1 MESTAAPH
9 ERATLAEAT
18 VRFCGD
24 SGDGMQLTGAQF
36 TRTTGIAG
44 NDLMTFPDFPA
55 EIRAPA
61 GTLAGVSGF
70 QIHFSSNQIFT
81 PGDEVDVLVAMN
93 PAALKANL
101 ADLKPHG
108 ILILNTDS
116 FDKKNL
122 ARVNYEVNPVEDPDL
137 ANRYRVHAV
146 PITKLTRN
154 ALEGLDMPQNQID
167 RSKNF
172 FALGMAY
179 WLFDRDLSATREW
192 IDAKFKNKPTLIEA
206 NTRSLKAGYNYCET
220 AEVFHEQF
228 EIDKAKLAPGL
239 YRNITG
245 NAGLGLGLVTA
256 SQKAGLGIVL
266 GSYPITPASDVLHQL
281 SQYKNFGVKT
291 VQAEDEIAAIGAAI
305 GASFGGAIG
314 VTTTSGPGMC
324 LKLEAMG
331 LAVMVELPLLIVN
344 IQRAGPSTG
353 MPTKTEQT
361 DLLQAMYG
369 RNGESPIVVVSAAR
383 PADAFDAALDALRIA
398 LEFMTPVVLLSDAYI
413 ANGSEPWK
421 LPELDSIP
429 PIKHRKPG
437 DNFDKQN
444 FHPYARDPETMARAW
459 ATPGIPG
466 LEHRIGGL
474 EKDSLTGNV
483 SYDPA
488 NHQKMT
494 DTRAAKIAGIA
505 NFVPEQEV
513 FGDPDGGDLLVLGW
527 GSTFGAIR
535 AAVTNCRAA
544 GKSVSHAH
552 LRFLNPFP
560 RNLESLLGKF
570 KKVLIPELNM
580 GQLSLLIQG
589 KFAMQVEQLHK
600 VQGRPFLV
608 HEIIRKI
615 DEIL

>member
-1 MESTAAPH
+1 METTATP
-9 ERATLAEAT
+9 ERATLREAT

-24 SGDGMQLTGAQF
+24 SGDGMQLTGTQF

-70 QIHFSSNQIFT
+70 QVHFSSSQIFT
-81 PGDEVDVLVAMN
+81 PGDIVDVLVAMN

-101 ADLKPHG
+101 KDLKPHG
-108 ILILNTDS
+108 ILILNTDA

-122 ARVNYEVNPVEDPDL
+122 ARVNYEVNPVEDPELQDK
-137 ANRYRVHAV
+137 YRMHSV

-154 ALEGLDMPQNQID
+154 ALEGLDLPQNQID

-179 WLFDRDLSATREW
+179 WLFDRDVTPTEEW
-192 IDAKFKNKPTLIEA
+192 IAAKFKKKPELHQA
-206 NTRSLKAGYNYCET
+206 NVRALKAGYNYCET

-228 EIDKAKLAPGL
+228 EIDKAKLEPGL

-256 SQKAGLGIVL
+256 SQKAGLPIVL

-291 VQAEDEIAAIGAAI
+291 FQAEDEIAAIGAAI
-305 GASFGGAIG
+305 GAAFGGALG

-324 LKLEAMG
+324 LKMEAMG
-331 LAVMVELPLLIVN
+331 LAVMVELPLLIIN

-353 MPTKTEQT
+353 MPTKTEQA

-369 RNGESPIVVVSAAR
+369 RNGESPIAVVSASR
-383 PADAFDAALDALRIA
+383 PADAYDAAIDAVRIA
-398 LEFMTPVVLLSDAYI
+398 LEFMTPVVFLSDAYI

-421 LPELDSIP
+421 LPDVNAIPSIAHKQP
-429 PIKHRKPG
+429 GADFNKEDYEVYHR
-437 DNFDKQN
+437 DD
-444 FHPYARDPETMARAW
+444 RLARAW
-459 ATPGIPG
+459 PIPGMAG
-466 LEHRIGGL
+466 LEHRVGGL
-474 EKDSLTGNV
+474 EKDAITGNV

-488 NHQKMT
+488 NHQNQT
-494 DTRAAKIAGIA
+494 NTRAEKVARIAR
-505 NFVPEQEV
+505 FVPEQEV
-513 FGDPDGGDLLVLGW
+513 FGDQDGGDLLVLGW

-535 AAVTNCRAA
+535 ACVTQLRAE

-552 LRFLNPFP
+552 MRFLNPFP
-560 RNLESLLGKF
+560 RNIEELMGKY
-570 KKVLIPELNM
+570 KKVLVPELNM
-580 GQLSLLIQG
+580 GQLAFLLQG
-589 KFAMQVEQLHK
+589 RFGKPIEQLHK

-608 HEIIRKI
+608 SEIRAKI
-615 DEIL
+615 EELL

>member
-1 MESTAAPH
+1 
-9 ERATLAEAT
+9 
-18 VRFCGD
+18 
-24 SGDGMQLTGAQF
+24 MQLTGAQF

-70 QIHFSSNQIFT
+70 QIHFSSTQIFT
-81 PGDEVDVLVAMN
+81 PGDELDVLVAMN
-93 PAALKANL
+93 PAALKSNL
-101 ADLKPHG
+101 KDLRPQG

-122 ARVNYEVNPVEDPDL
+122 ARVNYEVNPVDDPDL
-137 ANRYRVHAV
+137 RDRFRVYAV
-146 PITKLTRN
+146 PVTRLTRN
-154 ALEGLDMPQNQID
+154 ALEGLDLPQNQID

-179 WLFDRDLSATREW
+179 WLFDRDLSPTEEW
-192 IDAKFKNKPTLIEA
+192 IASKFKGKEVLFEA
-206 NTRSLKAGYNYCET
+206 NTRSLKAGYHYCET
-220 AEVFHEQF
+220 TEVFHEQF
-228 EIDKAKLAPGL
+228 EISRAKLDPGF

-256 SQKAGLGIVL
+256 SQKSGLQIVL
-266 GSYPITPASDVLHQL
+266 GSYPITPASDILHQL
-281 SQYKNFGVKT
+281 SQYKNFGIKT
-291 VQAEDEIAAIGAAI
+291 FQAEDEIAAISAVIGAA
-305 GASFGGAIG
+305 FGGALG

-331 LAVMVELPLLIVN
+331 LAVMTELPLLIIN

-369 RNGESPIVVVSAAR
+369 RNGESPVPVLAASR
-383 PADAFDAALDALRIA
+383 PADAFDTAIDAVRIA
-398 LEFMTPVVLLSDAYI
+398 LAFMTPVILLSDAYI

-421 LPELDSIP
+421 LPDIDSIA
-429 PIKHRKPG
+429 PITTRKPG
-437 DNFDKQN
+437 ANFNAAEYKV
-444 FHPYARDPETMARAW
+444 YARDPDRLSRTW
-459 ATPGIPG
+459 ATPGIAG

-494 DTRAAKIAGIA
+494 DTRAGKIAGIA
-505 NFVPEQEV
+505 NFIPEQEV
-513 FGDPDGGDLLVLGW
+513 FGDDSGDLLVLGW

-535 AAVTNCRAA
+535 AAVTDARAA

-560 RNLESLLGKF
+560 RNLQALLGRF
-570 KKVLIPELNM
+570 KHILVAELNM

-589 KFAMQVEQLHK
+589 KFAREVITLHK

-608 HEIIRKI
+608 HEIAGKI
-615 DEIL
+615 GEIL